1 MESAKQQYLNLKE
14 GKMTQAQFMRNIR
27 MSLPQYVTNVSSFED
42 TVKILK
48 NKGILTEA
56 DIKTEMFEQGM
67 SLEDAKAEAQKESE
81 EDGVSVHINSVG
93 KGRYQVSYWYDSD
106 STVASY
112 EDGILTNEYDE
123 YSDEDNDEYFFDVNA
138 EELDETDIY
147 GIAGNPEEEEIAK
160 SARIPNKNISNEDKF
175 DIIKRDGSKIQGV
188 QFFKNGEWYKDT
200 EKGGRHLGGKVP
212 EGSKVVK
219 SSMNELDETDIY
231 GIAGNPEE
239 EEISRSAR
247 IPRRKMPDE
256 LDAILKGLD
265 DEEDAKHVMGDK
277 SDFKLKESK
286 IPTGKS
292 LYDRFSEIDRLNG
305 QEVLIGLD
313 YEMEDD
319 HTLTKV
325 DAAKIVIKNL
335 KKIPN
340 YYTNYDMSGVKGYQ
354 PEYLGGKSA
363 DPEAHQ
369 MKFVDKNNMIDKA
382 RGMKPV
388 KGVEKAKASANKANK
403 ETNKAEDIT
412 LMSLIASTLRGV
424 PKMQSQG
431 EKVKIIRIKE
441 TLTKLVKEVMM
452 ETPDLHSIASEIF
465 KDIKDNDSDAEDRTN
480 IIKSYNLTPEQTD
493 VVKEK
498 VSHMLHNYIQR

>member
-27 MSLPQYVTNVSSFED
+27 MSLPQYVTNVSSFDD
-42 TVKILK
+42 TVKILR

-56 DIKTEMFEQGM
+56 DIKENIGMFHDPVGYKKSELSDLDKIFTKKLQNDGTYTIYKSGEIVKTGIEGTGNANAWINAEMKKSSINEEYGM
-67 SLEDAKAEAQKESE
+67 SLEDAKAEAQRESE
-81 EDGVSVHINSVG
+81 EDGVSVHINSIG
-93 KGRYQVSYWYDSD
+93 KGRYKVSYWYDSD

-147 GIAGNPEEEEIAK
+147 NIAGNPEEEEIA
-160 SARIPNKNISNEDKF
+160 
-175 DIIKRDGSKIQGV
+175 
-188 QFFKNGEWYKDT
+188 
-200 EKGGRHLGGKVP
+200 
-212 EGSKVVK
+212 
-219 SSMNELDETDIY
+219 
-231 GIAGNPEE
+231 
-239 EEISRSAR
+239 RSAR

-277 SDFKLKESK
+277 SDFELKESK
-286 IPTGKS
+286 MPTGKS

-313 YEMEDD
+313 YEMENDP
-319 HTLTKV
+319 TLTKAG
-325 DAAKIVIKNL
+325 AAKIVIKNL

-340 YYTNYDMSGVKGYQ
+340 YYTNYNMSGVKGYQ

-369 MKFVDKNNMIDKA
+369 MKFVDKNNMVDKA

-403 ETNKAEDIT
+403 ETNKAEDMT

>member
-1 MESAKQQYLNLKE
+1 
-14 GKMTQAQFMRNIR
+14 

-56 DIKTEMFEQGM
+56 DIKEGIGMFLDPIGYKKSEVSDIDKMFTKKFTGTSDKPGHSGYMYDIYKNGKIVKTGIEGEGNANAWINVQIKKPSINEEYGM
-67 SLEDAKAEAQKESE
+67 SLEDAKAEAQRESE

-112 EDGILTNEYDE
+112 DGGILTNEYDE

-239 EEISRSAR
+239 EASAKSAR
-247 IPRRKMPDE
+247 
-256 LDAILKGLD
+256 
-265 DEEDAKHVMGDK
+265 
-277 SDFKLKESK
+277 
-286 IPTGKS
+286 
-292 LYDRFSEIDRLNG
+292 
-305 QEVLIGLD
+305 
-313 YEMEDD
+313 
-319 HTLTKV
+319 
-325 DAAKIVIKNL
+325 
-335 KKIPN
+335 
-340 YYTNYDMSGVKGYQ
+340 
-354 PEYLGGKSA
+354 
-363 DPEAHQ
+363 
-369 MKFVDKNNMIDKA
+369 
-382 RGMKPV
+382 
-388 KGVEKAKASANKANK
+388 
-403 ETNKAEDIT
+403 
-412 LMSLIASTLRGV
+412 
-424 PKMQSQG
+424 
-431 EKVKIIRIKE
+431 
-441 TLTKLVKEVMM
+441 
-452 ETPDLHSIASEIF
+452 
-465 KDIKDNDSDAEDRTN
+465 
-480 IIKSYNLTPEQTD
+480 
-493 VVKEK
+493 
-498 VSHMLHNYIQR
+498 LHNKDVM